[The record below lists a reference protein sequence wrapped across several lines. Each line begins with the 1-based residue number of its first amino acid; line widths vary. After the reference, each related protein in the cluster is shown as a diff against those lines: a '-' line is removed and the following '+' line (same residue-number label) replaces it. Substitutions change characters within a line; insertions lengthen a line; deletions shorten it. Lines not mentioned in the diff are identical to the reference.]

1 MPTISSSHK
10 VLASENESQLGS
22 LIIKARLV
30 ETPYRTSKSLQVVQ
44 AVELLIHL
52 KKCHGFVS
60 LCCFHINYIMAQE
73 KFLYNIINFRF

>member
-30 ETPYRTSKSLQVVQ
+30 ETTYTSKSLQVVQ
-44 AVELLIHL
+44 AELLIHL
-52 KKCHGFVS
+52 KKRHGFVS

-73 KFLYNIINFRF
+73 TYLYYEINFRF